1 VFWLRR
7 RIRVKVSELMIR
19 KEELSCLFLKDD
31 NVKMKEFENK
41 IFESFNVSMDLN
53 KRNILIFKIIRL
65 HLKLK

>member
-1 VFWLRR
+1 
-7 RIRVKVSELMIR
+7 MIR